1 MKAYFAS
8 PLFAEMEVRYN
19 EYVVGLIREAFPTLD
34 MYVPQEQT
42 SINDKSLY
50 ADSKLIAEMDT
61 NALVASDVLIAV
73 LDGAIID
80 VGVASEIGVAY
91 HAGIPI
97 VGLYTDSRQ
106 KGADNQ
112 QKLDALKQIGE
123 SQFSYVNLYTV
134 GLVKLNGTIVNSTA
148 QLIEAI
154 KTYITA

>member
-148 QLIEAI
+148 QLIEAL

>member
-112 QKLDALKQIGE
+112 QKLDALKEIGE

>member
-112 QKLDALKQIGE
+112 QKLDALKEIGE

-148 QLIEAI
+148 QLIEAL